1 MGVGV
6 FCVSVFLL
14 SVCVGVVCFLLVIV
28 YQHFC
33 FFVLK
38 TSEFVGVLSLLELH
52 VSQVVSLR
60 ENDQAAGPS
69 AFRVGEC

>member
-1 MGVGV
+1 
-6 FCVSVFLL
+6 
-14 SVCVGVVCFLLVIV
+14 
-28 YQHFC
+28 
-33 FFVLK
+33 
-38 TSEFVGVLSLLELH
+38 VGVLSLLELH